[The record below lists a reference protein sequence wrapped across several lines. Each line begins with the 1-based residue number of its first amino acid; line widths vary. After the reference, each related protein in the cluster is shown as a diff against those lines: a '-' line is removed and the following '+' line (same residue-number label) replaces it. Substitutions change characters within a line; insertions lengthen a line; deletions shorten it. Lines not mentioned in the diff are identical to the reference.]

1 MNSADQEVRPM
12 SSSWGNCVRISIFGG
27 SHTQAIGVNM
37 EGLPAG
43 EAIDMERV
51 LAQMARRAP
60 GQDKTATT
68 RKESDRPQILCGLL
82 DGATTGAPLCA
93 IIENTNQRSKDY
105 SQLKVL
111 PRPGH
116 ADYTAEVKYGGHQD
130 VRGGGHFSGR
140 LTAPMVFAGAVARQI
155 LERRGIGVGSHVL
168 RIAGAELGDQPFDP
182 TEVSAG
188 LLARLSGEY
197 FPVIDPAAKESMR
210 RSIEEARMAQ
220 DSVGGVVECA
230 VLGMPVGA
238 GDPIFDGAENRIAS
252 IIFGIPAVKGIEFG
266 AGFSAAEKRGSANND
281 PMYMGDGGSV
291 RTRTNNSGGILGGI
305 TNGMPLIFRAAFK
318 PTPSISREQDTVDLT
333 ARTNAKLTV
342 TGRHDPCVVPR
353 AAPVVEAAASLAALD
368 LLAQSRML

>member
-1 MNSADQEVRPM
+1 M
-12 SSSWGNCVRISIFGG
+12 SSGWGNSIRISIFGG
-27 SHTQAIGVNM
+27 SHTAAIGVNI

-43 EAIDMERV
+43 ERITWPEI
-51 LAQMARRAP
+51 LKQLSRRAP
-60 GQDKTATT
+60 GRDKTATT
-68 RKESDRPQILCGLL
+68 RKESDEPRVLCGLL
-82 DGATTGAPLCA
+82 DGVTTGAPLCA
-93 IIENTNQRSKDY
+93 VIENSNQRSKDY

-140 LTAPMVFAGAVARQI
+140 LTAPLVFAGAVARQI
-155 LERRGIGVGSHVL
+155 LRRRGIEIGSHVL
-168 RIAGAELGDQPFDP
+168 KIAGAEIGDRSFDP
-182 TEVSAG
+182 VGVSPE
-188 LLARLSGEY
+188 LLDRLSNEY

-210 RSIEEARMAQ
+210 QSIEGARLSQ
-220 DSVGGVVECA
+220 DSVGGTVECA

-238 GDPIFDGAENRIAS
+238 GDPIFDGVENRIAS

-266 AGFSAAEKRGSANND
+266 AGFSVADMRGSENND
-281 PMYMGDGGSV
+281 PIYMENDGSI

-305 TNGMPLIFRAAFK
+305 ANGMPIIFRAALK
-318 PTPSISREQDTVDLT
+318 PTPSISREQDTVNLAD
-333 ARTNAKLTV
+333 RTNAKLTV

-353 AAPVVEAAASLAALD
+353 AAPAVEAAAAVAVLD